1 MHSHVLKRGGWMLLR
16 LTDSELLKEIKKV
29 GADPAS
35 FNIFI
40 EKSEIIPLK
49 FFNLPAPGANIVKQ
63 EMLSLGGDVV
73 VHRNVV
79 NCKIE
84 RSDIILL
91 GTKKHYRML
100 VKKLEQMDCFE
111 LDILKKELE
120 EFLND
125 SGKRSILLKNG
136 KILPFER
143 TFIMGII
150 NVTPDSFYKES
161 RKMKIDEILETAENM
176 INDGADIL
184 DIGGMSTRPGSEPVE
199 LEEELKRVIP
209 AIKAIKEAFPNT
221 LVSVDTYRWRVA
233 KEAIDVGADI
243 VNDISALRFDENM
256 GKLVADTNV
265 PVVLMHIKGTPK
277 TMQENPYYEDV
288 TKEILR
294 YFEERINYA
303 LSQGISEKRI
313 ILDPGIGFGKRL
325 EDNLEILRRIE
336 EFRSLGFPILIGASR
351 KSFIGYILD
360 KIPPEDRL
368 EGTLAVT
375 AWCCIKNVDI
385 IRVHDVKENKR
396 VLKIIESLKN
406 FRV

>member
-1 MHSHVLKRGGWMLLR
+1 MLLR
-16 LTDSELLKEIKKV
+16 LTNEVLLKEIEKV

-35 FNIFI
+35 FSIFL

-49 FFNLPAPGANIVKQ
+49 FLDLPSPGANIVKQ
-63 EMLSLGGDVV
+63 EILSLGGDAV

-79 NCKIE
+79 NCKVE

-91 GTKKHYRML
+91 GTRKHYKML
-100 VKKLEQMDCFE
+100 VEKLKQMNYFE
-111 LDILKKELE
+111 LDTLRKELE
-120 EFLND
+120 GFLSD
-125 SGKRSILLKNG
+125 DGKRSILLKDG
-136 KILPFER
+136 KTLSFDR

-161 RKMKIDEILETAENM
+161 RKMRIDEILKTAEKM
-176 INDGADIL
+176 LEDGADIL
-184 DIGGMSTRPGSEPVE
+184 DIGGMSTRPGSDPVE
-199 LEEELKRVIP
+199 VEEELKRVVP
-209 AIKAIKEAFPNT
+209 AIKALKENFPDS
-221 LVSVDTYRWRVA
+221 LISVDTYRWKVA
-233 KEAIDVGADI
+233 KEAIDAGADI
-243 VNDISALRFDENM
+243 VNDISAMRFDENM
-256 GKLVADTNV
+256 GKLVADTGV

-277 TMQENPYYEDV
+277 TMQENPHYEDV
-288 TKEILR
+288 VKEISE

-336 EFRSLGFPILIGASR
+336 EFKSLGFPLLIGASR
-351 KSFIGYILD
+351 KSFIGHTLD
-360 KIPPEDRL
+360 GAPPEDRL

-375 AWCCIKNVDI
+375 AWCCMRGVDI

-396 VLKIIESLKN
+396 VLKMIEKLKN
-406 FRV
+406 P